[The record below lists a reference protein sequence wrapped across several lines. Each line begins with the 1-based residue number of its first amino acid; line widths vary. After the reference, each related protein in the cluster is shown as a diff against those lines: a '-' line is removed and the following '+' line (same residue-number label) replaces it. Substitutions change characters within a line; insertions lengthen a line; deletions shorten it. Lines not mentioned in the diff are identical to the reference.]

1 LRVKPWPPP
10 SALGYLLGVR
20 IALQETRRWLGL
32 GALTVTAAAALVASP
47 PASGA
52 ITPPPAASWHGRP
65 IRQMEP
71 PRRAPVTQT
80 TTVAP
85 LARLGDG
92 YGVPAGSPRVRAIQ
106 RTLLRLGYR
115 CGSVDG
121 MYGPLTRAS
130 VEWFQIKHGFPPT
143 GVVDRQTLSYL
154 QARTAA
160 PPPTAT
166 APVAHPQPAQP
177 AARSAPAPATAAAP
191 AAHGH
196 HSALLPILI
205 AAIGVIALA
214 LLAALFLR
222 RHPAPVP
229 RIALPLPR
237 AVPPAP
243 AREPT
248 PPLGHALTV
257 GYAAGRDKRELDRQA
272 TVIGRACAERGWK
285 LAGLVREGVTGEPQA
300 GRPGLKHAIG
310 QLAERTPSRLVV
322 ERLDHVAR
330 SPAELATVLTWCR
343 RHGVDLAA
351 LDVGLDTG
359 TPQGRLTAR
368 SLLAAGEARRRR

>member
-1 LRVKPWPPP
+1 LRVKSWPPP

-20 IALQETRRWLGL
+20 IALGDTRRWLGL

-52 ITPPPAASWHGRP
+52 TTPLPDASWHGRP

-71 PRRAPVTQT
+71 TRRTAVSRT
-80 TTVAP
+80 TAAAAA
-85 LARLGDG
+85 LARPGDG

-115 CGSVDG
+115 CGPVDG

-130 VEWFQIKHGFPPT
+130 VQWFQIKHGFPPT
-143 GVVDRQTLSYL
+143 GVVDRATLRYL
-154 QARTAA
+154 RSRATGS
-160 PPPTAT
+160 PPATT
-166 APVAHPQPAQP
+166 APVAHAPPAEP
-177 AARSAPAPATAAAP
+177 AARSAATPAPG
-191 AAHGH
+191 AHRRH
-196 HSALLPILI
+196 RALLPILI
-205 AAIGVIALA
+205 AALCVIAVA
-214 LLAALFLR
+214 LLAALLLR
-222 RHPAPVP
+222 RHLARVP

-237 AVPPAP
+237 AAPPP
-243 AREPT
+243 PLPEPT
-248 PPLGHALTV
+248 LPLGHALTV

-272 TVIGRACAERGWK
+272 TAIGRACAERGWK
-285 LAGLVREGVTGEPQA
+285 LAGLVREGVTAEPQSG

-310 QLAERTPSRLVV
+310 RLSERTPSRLVV

-330 SPAELATVLTWCR
+330 SPAELATVLAWCR
-343 RHGVDLAA
+343 RNGVDLAA

-359 TPQGRLTAR
+359 TPEGRLAAR
-368 SLLAAGEARRRR
+368 SLLAAGETRRRR